1 MKPYNFNERL
11 DKLFALDEIRLMK
24 IVEIFQ
30 YTFVFLIVSL
40 LATKI
45 LNNLYFDHTKIEMDE
60 EKKDSLLYKVKLFLQ
75 ICLETCILV
84 VIFFYLRK
92 IALIVP
98 PITLGMS
105 KKFRS
110 FSTLEYVL
118 HIALAFSYLELMPN
132 YKARFEALYELID

>member
-1 MKPYNFNERL
+1 
-11 DKLFALDEIRLMK
+11 
-24 IVEIFQ
+24 
-30 YTFVFLIVSL
+30 
-40 LATKI
+40 
-45 LNNLYFDHTKIEMDE
+45 
-60 EKKDSLLYKVKLFLQ
+60 
-75 ICLETCILV
+75 
-84 VIFFYLRK
+84 LRK